1 MWWVEQ
7 VNSGWL
13 YYMYLAAGV
22 NQFEMKEVCFEFA
35 INASGQGNNVK
46 IKLNLK
52 LICRDCSPHILWNKW
67 QYTREAAIRGVL

>member
-1 MWWVEQ
+1 
-7 VNSGWL
+7 
-13 YYMYLAAGV
+13 MYLAARE

-52 LICRDCSPHILWNKW
+52 LICRDCSPHIL
-67 QYTREAAIRGVL
+67 